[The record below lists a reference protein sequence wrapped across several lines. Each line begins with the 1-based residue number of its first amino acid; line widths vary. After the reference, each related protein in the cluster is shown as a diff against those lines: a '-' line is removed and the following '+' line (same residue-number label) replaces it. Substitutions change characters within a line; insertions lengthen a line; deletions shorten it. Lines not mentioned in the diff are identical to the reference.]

1 MTGKSKI
8 AFWTITLIILF
19 GLLSIVGYM
28 MINEYQ
34 EEIVYQNL
42 TPEGYEEIKTNE
54 SSELLIYKK
63 NGKYGIMDLNGKII
77 EDALYNYDDISF
89 GYDNYYRIFT
99 SDNRILI
106 KRNGK
111 LVKDITNSKDSY
123 LLIKDNNDKE
133 SYYIIYNIENNGFA
147 MTKIKDD
154 TYVANMLIDNTYV
167 SKILNIKDGTVK
179 ELNGY
184 IGKVNGNNNV
194 NKYLIQIIEDK
205 INLLSIYD
213 YSILLNEYSRIGDE
227 ENIPGY
233 IYSGS
238 IYNDNYI
245 TVCKDEKCGIINNN
259 NNEFI
264 LPLEYNEINI
274 VEQVEPLYFGVSKN
288 GKYGIVNNNNE
299 QVVEFI
305 YDNAIA
311 YNNTFILEKDNN
323 LIITDSKK
331 NKQYEVKLKDNEQI
345 EIVLCNDEYIKLSI
359 NDISNVNTPNKIII
373 IDNDNVIKEYKYNEF
388 INIIDNTNKMDN
400 DYYAIYNIKNNE
412 LYIDVYNGLSIK
424 KSFMLIQINEI
435 KNMYLNSISNNEL
448 LLDMETNNGHFFTI
462 LNIDTGNVIINN
474 TIKKL
479 NVKNNLDKEYF
490 VDIENSN
497 LIYYKKDLIS
507 KILEENVI
515 SSTKITDEI
524 YIVKKL
530 DNTVYL
536 YKITGR

>member
-194 NKYLIQIIEDK
+194 NKYLIQIIEEK

-227 ENIPGY
+227 ENILGY

-245 TVCKDEKCGIINNN
+245 TVCKDEKCGIINN

-424 KSFMLIQINEI
+424 KSFMLIQINKI
-435 KNMYLNSISNNEL
+435 NNIYLNSISNNEL

>member
-259 NNEFI
+259 NEFI

-424 KSFMLIQINEI
+424 KSFMLIQINKI
-435 KNMYLNSISNNEL
+435 NNIYLNSISNNEL

>member
-259 NNEFI
+259 NEFI

-400 DYYAIYNIKNNE
+400 NYYAIYNIKNNE